1 MKTKILAIN
10 KIIANLDGQGFD
22 CFLSYH
28 GQDTLF
34 QIQDEHT
41 GQTWTGI
48 ALCHECD
55 QFNKKVGTLLAFQ
68 RAMETFSKSIGREK
82 LKGMLKGE

>member
-1 MKTKILAIN
+1 MKTKIPAIN
-10 KIIANLDGQGFD
+10 KVIDKLNANGFS

-28 GQDTLF
+28 GTETLF
-34 QIQDEHT
+34 TIQDEYT
-41 GQTWTGI
+41 RQTWSGV

-68 RAMETFSKSIGREK
+68 RAMESFSSSLGRDS
-82 LKGMLKGE
+82 LTHMLN

>member
-1 MKTKILAIN
+1 MKTKIPAIN
-10 KIIANLDGQGFD
+10 KVIDKLNANGFS

-34 QIQDEHT
+34 TIQDEYT
-41 GQTWTGI
+41 RRTWSGV